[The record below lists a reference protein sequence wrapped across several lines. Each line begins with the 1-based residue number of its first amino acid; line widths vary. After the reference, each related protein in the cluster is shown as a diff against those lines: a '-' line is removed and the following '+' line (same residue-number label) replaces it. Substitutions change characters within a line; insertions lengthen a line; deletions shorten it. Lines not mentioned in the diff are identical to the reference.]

1 MLTVTALQEIPAPPG
16 SAAVRIEV
24 EIGGPPDE
32 EDHSSKDDDSE
43 PVTESDPVDD
53 ALVGVAKAGGGLI
66 AGVGKMIG
74 SVADA
79 LSDDGD

>member
-1 MLTVTALQEIPAPPG
+1 MRITALQEIPAPPG

-24 EIGGPPDE
+24 EVE
-32 EDHSSKDDDSE
+32 QTAEDDDSD

-53 ALVGVAKAGGGLI
+53 AVVGVAKAGGGLI

-79 LSDDGD
+79 LIDND

>member
-24 EIGGPPDE
+24 EVEQPAE
-32 EDHSSKDDDSE
+32 DDDSE

-53 ALVGVAKAGGGLI
+53 ALVGVVKAGGGLI
-66 AGVGKMIG
+66 AGVGKMVG
-74 SVADA
+74 AVADA
-79 LSDDGD
+79 LSDDDD

>member
-1 MLTVTALQEIPAPPG
+1 VLTVTALQEIPAPPG

-24 EIGGPPDE
+24 EIEQPAE
-32 EDHSSKDDDSE
+32 DDDSE

>member
-1 MLTVTALQEIPAPPG
+1 VLTVTALQEIPAPPG

-32 EDHSSKDDDSE
+32 EDRTSKDESE

-53 ALVGVAKAGGGLI
+53 ALVGVAKAGVGLV

-74 SVADA
+74 AVADA
-79 LSDDGD
+79 MSDDDD

>member
-24 EIGGPPDE
+24 EIDQPSE
-32 EDHSSKDDDSE
+32 DDDSE
-43 PVTESDPVDD
+43 PTTESDPIDD
-53 ALVGVAKAGGGLI
+53 ALVGVARAGGGLI

-74 SVADA
+74 AVADA
-79 LSDDGD
+79 LAPTEDNGAD

>member
-24 EIGGPPDE
+24 EIEQPAE
-32 EDHSSKDDDSE
+32 DDDSE

-53 ALVGVAKAGGGLI
+53 ALVGVAKVGGGLI

-74 SVADA
+74 AVADA
-79 LSDDGD
+79 LSDNDD

>member
-24 EIGGPPDE
+24 EVEQPAE
-32 EDHSSKDDDSE
+32 DDDSE

-74 SVADA
+74 AVADS
-79 LSDDGD
+79 LSDDED

>member
-16 SAAVRIEV
+16 SVAVRIEV
-24 EIGGPPDE
+24 EVDQPADN
-32 EDHSSKDDDSE
+32 DDSE

-79 LSDDGD
+79 LAPTEDDGAD

>member
-1 MLTVTALQEIPAPPG
+1 
-16 SAAVRIEV
+16 VRIEV
-24 EIGGPPDE
+24 EVEQPAE
-32 EDHSSKDDDSE
+32 DDDSE

-74 SVADA
+74 AVADA
-79 LSDDGD
+79 LSDDDD

>member
-1 MLTVTALQEIPAPPG
+1 MLTVTALHEIPSPPG

-24 EIGGPPDE
+24 EVEQPAE
-32 EDHSSKDDDSE
+32 DDDSE

-53 ALVGVAKAGGGLI
+53 ALVGAAKVGGSLI

-74 SVADA
+74 AVADV
-79 LSDDGD
+79 LSDDDD

>member
-1 MLTVTALQEIPAPPG
+1 VLTVTALQEIPAPPG

-24 EIGGPPDE
+24 EIEQPAE
-32 EDHSSKDDDSE
+32 DDDSE
-43 PVTESDPVDD
+43 PVTEPDPVDD

-74 SVADA
+74 AVADA
-79 LSDDGD
+79 LAPTEDNGAD